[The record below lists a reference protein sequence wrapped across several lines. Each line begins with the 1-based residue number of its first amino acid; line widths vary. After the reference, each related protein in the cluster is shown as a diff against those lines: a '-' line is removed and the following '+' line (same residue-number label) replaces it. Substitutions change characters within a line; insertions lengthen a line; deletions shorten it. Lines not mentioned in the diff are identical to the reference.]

1 MTARVF
7 KNMTLLEG
15 PSFRIRENAYLAV
28 EQGAILEIGEGW
40 RGDGI
45 DMGGAIVLPA
55 FVDAH
60 THLADHAIKDVA
72 VGRPTV
78 EAVSPPDGIKYQ
90 YLNGLSFDELVRALH
105 EAMAES
111 LASGIVACG
120 DFREGGTDGI
130 RALREASTD
139 LPFRAVAF
147 GDATCLPSDP
157 AYAHQLAEVWEQAE
171 GVGVG
176 DIVRFGDADVVSL
189 KTRLGHAGKRLAA
202 HTAETQEAQLACLS
216 TWGESE
222 VHRILKADPDLLVH
236 MTCPQPGDLEAIA
249 EAGVPVAC
257 CTRTNAILGDGLPPV
272 GEMLSLGI
280 PVALGT
286 DNMMFTSPDMF
297 REMDWVSRWVRGAS
311 RCAGGVDSVNVLRAA
326 TLGGARAL
334 GLDEELGTLEPGKA
348 ACFIGLDSNSIN
360 LRETRNVH
368 ASVVHRAGVQDLAWV
383 VAWGVEWVARGQ
395 EAWT

>member
-1 MTARVF
+1 MTARVY

-15 PSFRIRENAYLAV
+15 SDFRIRENAYLVV

-72 VGRPTV
+72 VGHPTV
-78 EAVSPPDGIKYQ
+78 EAVSPPDGLKYR
-90 YLNGLSFDELVRALH
+90 YLQELSFTELTAALR
-105 EAMAES
+105 EAMTEC
-111 LASGIVACG
+111 LRSGIVACG
-120 DFREGGTDGI
+120 DFREGGAEGV
-130 RALREASTD
+130 RALREASD
-139 LPFRAVAF
+139 ELPFRAVAY
-147 GDATCLPSDP
+147 GDATCLPSDL
-157 AYAHQLAEVWEQAE
+157 AYVNELGSVWKTAE

-176 DIVRFGDADVVSL
+176 DIVRFDDADVASL
-189 KTRLGHAGKRLAA
+189 KARLGHAGKRLAA
-202 HTAETQEAQLACLS
+202 HTAETQEAQRACLS

-222 VHRILKADPDLLVH
+222 VTRILKADPDLLVH

-272 GEMLSLGI
+272 VEMLSLGI

-297 REMDWVSRWVRGAS
+297 REMDWVSRLIRGVS
-311 RCAGGVDSVNVLRAA
+311 RCADRVDSVDVLRAA

-334 GLDEELGTLEPGKA
+334 GLEEELGTLEAGKA
-348 ACFIGLDSNSIN
+348 ACFLGLDSSSIN

-368 ASVVHRAGVQDLAWV
+368 ASVVHRAGIQDVAWV
-383 VAWGVEWVARGQ
+383 VAWGVERVARGQ